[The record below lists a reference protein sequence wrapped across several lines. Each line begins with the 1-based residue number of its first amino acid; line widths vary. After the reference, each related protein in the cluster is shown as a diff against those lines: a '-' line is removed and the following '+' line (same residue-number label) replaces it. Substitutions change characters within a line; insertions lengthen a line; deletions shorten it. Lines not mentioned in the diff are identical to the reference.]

1 MGNTPDSE
9 PICEGARMKDQYK
22 TKKQLIEEL
31 EVLRNQ
37 LVKLKKAKTNRK
49 RSEETL
55 RESEETFKALAENAN
70 DGILITVG
78 EGIQAYANRRA
89 GEITGYS
96 VAELLKSS
104 IKDLVHPDELEKI
117 MGKYR
122 KRLAGEPAPPQYET
136 IIIRKDGKSLPIE
149 LTAAKT
155 VWQGQPANLVI
166 FRDITERK
174 QMEQAL
180 AVREQ
185 EYRTLLENIPDLLV
199 RYDPDLRRIY
209 VNPAWEKASG
219 LSAGDV
225 INVPAA
231 DIPKVPKPTVDEYMA
246 RLRKVL
252 ETGTPQAIEF
262 TWVNARGVTLFL
274 EYVIVPEYDQNGKIV
289 SVLAVGHDLTERK
302 RVENIMQARLR
313 LLEFASSH
321 SMDELLTATLDEIEA
336 LTGSTIGFYH
346 FLEADQ
352 KTLSLQNWSTNTLKT
367 MCTAAGKGSHYDI
380 AQAGVWVDCVY
391 ERRPVI
397 HNDYVSLPHR
407 KGMPEGHALVVR
419 EVVVPILRGN
429 LIKAITGVG
438 NKSTNYNESDI
449 EIVSQLGDLSWDITD
464 RKRAEEAL
472 RESEEKYRTLFEESF
487 DGLFIT
493 SPRGKILDMNKKGIM
508 MFGYDTKDEIL
519 SLDLERDVYA
529 YPPDRKRILAMVNA
543 QGTAEYE
550 VVVKKKNG
558 EEMLTY
564 CSLTAVKDE
573 QGAITTYR
581 GIIRDITERKKV
593 EEALRESEEK
603 YRDLVENI
611 NDILYATDEHGTVT
625 YIAPTIESL
634 SGYTTSEIIGRP
646 FSEFVY
652 KEDIPFV
659 LEKFQQDVSG
669 HAEPN
674 EYRMLTKSGVVRWV
688 RTSSRPFFRETR
700 VVGLRGVTT
709 DVTDRK
715 RAEEESEALR
725 EQLRQSQKMEAIGR
739 LAGGIAH
746 DFNNLLTI
754 IKGYSQ
760 LSLIELKEDSPL
772 KGSIEQIDKATDRA
786 ADLVRQLLAFSRRQ
800 ILEMRVLDL
809 NTTLANLHNML
820 RRLIGEDIELTMV
833 LAEDLGRVKTDL
845 GWIEQAI
852 MNLVVNA
859 KDAMPKGGKLTI
871 ETANVELDEA
881 YARAHVAVTSGRY
894 VMIAVSDT
902 GAGMT
907 PEVRERLFE
916 PFFSTKEKDKGTG
929 LGLSTVYGIVKQ
941 SGGNIW
947 VYSEPGK
954 GSTFKIYLPRVD
966 EPLEQPREK
975 LLGDELLRG
984 SETIRLVEDEEEVR
998 KLAVRVLE
1006 RQGYKVLSAR
1016 DGDEALLV
1024 CERHKDPIHL
1034 MLTDVVMP
1042 GMSGHEVA
1050 KRLEPSHPEMK
1061 VLYMSGYTDNAIVM
1075 HGVLVQGVNYI
1086 QKPFTVNGLTK
1097 KVREVLEQ

>member
-185 EYRTLLENIPDLLV
+185 EYCTLLENIPDLLV

-947 VYSEPGK
+947 VYSEPGN

-1050 KRLEPSHPEMK
+1050 KRSEPSHPEMK

>member
-1 MGNTPDSE
+1 
-9 PICEGARMKDQYK
+9 MKDQYK

-55 RESEETFKALAENAN
+55 RESEETFKALAANAN

-78 EGIQAYANRRA
+78 ERIQAYANRRA

-104 IKDLVHPDELEKI
+104 IKDLVHRDELEKI

-155 VWQGQPANLVI
+155 VWEGQPANLVI

-302 RVENIMQARLR
+302 RVENIMQVRLR

-346 FLEADQ
+346 FLEPDQ

-464 RKRAEEAL
+464 RKRVEQRIANLNADLRRRAAELEDSNRELDAFCYSVSHDL
-472 RESEEKYRTLFEESF
+472 RA
-487 DGLFIT
+487 
-493 SPRGKILDMNKKGIM
+493 P
-508 MFGYDTKDEIL
+508 
-519 SLDLERDVYA
+519 
-529 YPPDRKRILAMVNA
+529 
-543 QGTAEYE
+543 
-550 VVVKKKNG
+550 
-558 EEMLTY
+558 
-564 CSLTAVKDE
+564 
-573 QGAITTYR
+573 
-581 GIIRDITERKKV
+581 
-593 EEALRESEEK
+593 LR
-603 YRDLVENI
+603 
-611 NDILYATDEHGTVT
+611 A
-625 YIAPTIESL
+625 
-634 SGYTTSEIIGRP
+634 
-646 FSEFVY
+646 
-652 KEDIPFV
+652 
-659 LEKFQQDVSG
+659 
-669 HAEPN
+669 
-674 EYRMLTKSGVVRWV
+674 
-688 RTSSRPFFRETR
+688 
-700 VVGLRGVTT
+700 
-709 DVTDRK
+709 
-715 RAEEESEALR
+715 
-725 EQLRQSQKMEAIGR
+725 
-739 LAGGIAH
+739 
-746 DFNNLLTI
+746 
-754 IKGYSQ
+754 IKG
-760 LSLIELKEDSPL
+760 
-772 KGSIEQIDKATDRA
+772 
-786 ADLVRQLLAFSRRQ
+786 F
-800 ILEMRVLDL
+800 
-809 NTTLANLHNML
+809 
-820 RRLIGEDIELTMV
+820 
-833 LAEDLGRVKTDL
+833 
-845 GWIEQAI
+845 
-852 MNLVVNA
+852 
-859 KDAMPKGGKLTI
+859 
-871 ETANVELDEA
+871 
-881 YARAHVAVTSGRY
+881 AV
-894 VMIAVSDT
+894 
-902 GAGMT
+902 
-907 PEVRERLFE
+907 
-916 PFFSTKEKDKGTG
+916 
-929 LGLSTVYGIVKQ
+929 
-941 SGGNIW
+941 
-947 VYSEPGK
+947 
-954 GSTFKIYLPRVD
+954 
-966 EPLEQPREK
+966 
-975 LLGDELLRG
+975 
-984 SETIRLVEDEEEVR
+984 
-998 KLAVRVLE
+998 
-1006 RQGYKVLSAR
+1006 
-1016 DGDEALLV
+1016 
-1024 CERHKDPIHL
+1024 
-1034 MLTDVVMP
+1034 
-1042 GMSGHEVA
+1042 
-1050 KRLEPSHPEMK
+1050 
-1061 VLYMSGYTDNAIVM
+1061 
-1075 HGVLVQGVNYI
+1075 
-1086 QKPFTVNGLTK
+1086 
-1097 KVREVLEQ
+1097 